1 MKLNSYI
8 TKKQLKVNLLLF
20 LFLNAIYFICN
31 VSEFYKRPVHYIE
44 QYIDEYP
51 QDNVTLV
58 TALYLIKSKHSI
70 KEYIKW
76 MKSLLML
83 NTSIVFFTHKLLID
97 IAAEMRPKN
106 LHYKTKFIV
115 LEMEDFYSY
124 KHFFKEFNET
134 YKKELDTI
142 SYLTPPLYLV
152 WAEKAGFL
160 KKAIKHNYFNSSC
173 FYWIDVGYFRDKSWN
188 MSKFVKDWPS
198 DKKCK
203 NDPRVL
209 LNLLRNFTE
218 REINGL
224 LNFNEAEH
232 IYLQK
237 TMNTAGGLFGGRAD
251 FVIRFCDIYYN
262 TLTEFYQKNIYI
274 GKEQNIFTFIGFRH
288 PEIVNLIYTNGD
300 YYYFANYLS

>member
-51 QDNVTLV
+51 QDNV
-58 TALYLIKSKHSI
+58 
-70 KEYIKW
+70 KW

-142 SYLTPPLYLV
+142 SY
-152 WAEKAGFL
+152 
-160 KKAIKHNYFNSSC
+160 
-173 FYWIDVGYFRDKSWN
+173 
-188 MSKFVKDWPS
+188 
-198 DKKCK
+198 
-203 NDPRVL
+203 
-209 LNLLRNFTE
+209 
-218 REINGL
+218 
-224 LNFNEAEH
+224 
-232 IYLQK
+232 
-237 TMNTAGGLFGGRAD
+237 
-251 FVIRFCDIYYN
+251 
-262 TLTEFYQKNIYI
+262 
-274 GKEQNIFTFIGFRH
+274 
-288 PEIVNLIYTNGD
+288 
-300 YYYFANYLS
+300 